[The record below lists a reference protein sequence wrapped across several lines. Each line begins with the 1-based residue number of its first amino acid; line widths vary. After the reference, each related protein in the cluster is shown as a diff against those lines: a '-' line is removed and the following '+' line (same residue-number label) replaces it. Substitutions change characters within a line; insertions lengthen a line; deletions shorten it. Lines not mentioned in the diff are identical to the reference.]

1 MTLPSIVSNKLT
13 FKGSLGSNLVAR
25 LDSPERPDAYVL
37 FAHYFT
43 GNKDITALSRIA
55 RALNQANIA
64 LFRFDYTGLGA
75 SEGDFANTNFSSNVK
90 DIIAAAKFMREHY
103 QAPQILVGHSL
114 GGTAAIAAA
123 SEIPEVRAVATI
135 GSPCDTAHV
144 QHNFVNHID
153 EINEKGE
160 AEVILGGKKFNI
172 KKQFLDDISN
182 QDMPGKIRN
191 LKKALLVMHSPI
203 DETVSIEN
211 AQRIYELAKHPKSF
225 ISLDKADHL
234 LMKSPADS
242 KYVAAVLSAWASR
255 YLYHSPQD
263 AFSTSK
269 TNESIDK
276 VCIKFFHF
284 ITRLLASWLLNVE
297 VWYNV

>member
-1 MTLPSIVSNKLT
+1 MTSRDITSKRLSFS
-13 FKGSLGSNLVAR
+13 GSLGHKLVAR
-25 LDSPERPDAYVL
+25 LDSPKKPDAYVL

-43 GNKDITALSRIA
+43 GNKDISALSRIS

-75 SEGDFANTNFSSNVK
+75 SEGDFANTNFSSNVQ
-90 DIIAAAKFMREHY
+90 DLIEAANYMRANFE
-103 QAPQILVGHSL
+103 APQIVVGHSL

-123 SEIPEVRAVATI
+123 AEIPEVRAVATI

-144 QHNFVNHID
+144 QHNFADQID
-153 EINEKGE
+153 EINTKGE
-160 AEVILGGKKFNI
+160 AEVILGGRKFNI

-182 QDMPGKIRN
+182 QNMPDKIRN

-203 DETVSIEN
+203 DGTVGIEN

-225 ISLDKADHL
+225 ISLDNADHL

-242 KYVAAVLSAWASR
+242 RYVAAVLAAWASR
-255 YLYHSPQD
+255 YLD
-263 AFSTSK
+263 V
-269 TNESIDK
+269 N
-276 VCIKFFHF
+276 
-284 ITRLLASWLLNVE
+284 
-297 VWYNV
+297 

>member
-1 MTLPSIVSNKLT
+1 MTLSSIVSNKLAFT
-13 FKGSLGSNLVAR
+13 GSLGSTLIAR
-25 LDSPERPDAYVL
+25 LDSPQHPDAYVL

-75 SEGDFANTNFSSNVK
+75 SEGDFTNTNFSSNVK
-90 DIIAAAKFMREHY
+90 DIIAAADFMRDHY

-123 SEIPEVRAVATI
+123 SEIAEVRAVATI

-144 QHNFVNHID
+144 QHNFINHIN

-182 QDMPGKIRN
+182 QDMPRKIRN

-203 DETVSIEN
+203 DETVNIEN

-242 KYVAAVLSAWASR
+242 KYVAAVLAAWASR
-255 YLYHSPQD
+255 YLD
-263 AFSTSK
+263 
-269 TNESIDK
+269 
-276 VCIKFFHF
+276 
-284 ITRLLASWLLNVE
+284 
-297 VWYNV
+297 

>member
-1 MTLPSIVSNKLT
+1 MTLSSIVSNKLT
-13 FKGSLGSNLVAR
+13 FEGSLGSTLVAR

-90 DIIAAAKFMREHY
+90 DIIAAANFMRENY

-123 SEIPEVRAVATI
+123 SEIPEVKAVATI
-135 GSPCDTAHV
+135 GSPCDTMHV
-144 QHNFVNHID
+144 QHNFVNHLD

-191 LKKALLVMHSPI
+191 LKKALLVMHSPV

-242 KYVAAVLSAWASR
+242 KYVAAVLAAWASR
-255 YLYHSPQD
+255 YLFQPPM
-263 AFSTSK
+263 
-269 TNESIDK
+269 
-276 VCIKFFHF
+276 
-284 ITRLLASWLLNVE
+284 
-297 VWYNV
+297 

>member
-1 MTLPSIVSNKLT
+1 MTSRDITSKKLV
-13 FKGSLGSNLVAR
+13 FKGSLGDDLVAR
-25 LDSPERPDAYVL
+25 LDSPENPDAYVL

-43 GNKDITALSRIA
+43 GNKDISALSRIS

-75 SEGDFANTNFSSNVK
+75 SGGDFANTNFTSNVN
-90 DIIAAAKFMREHY
+90 DLIAAANYMRDNFE
-103 QAPQILVGHSL
+103 APQIVVGHSL

-123 SEIPEVRAVATI
+123 PEIPEVRAVATI
-135 GSPCDTAHV
+135 GSPCDTEHV
-144 QHNFVNHID
+144 QHNFADHID
-153 EINEKGE
+153 EINEKGQ

-182 QDMPGKIRN
+182 QNMPEKIRN

-203 DETVSIEN
+203 DGTVGIEN

-242 KYVAAVLSAWASR
+242 RYVAAVLAAWASR
-255 YLYHSPQD
+255 YLD
-263 AFSTSK
+263 V
-269 TNESIDK
+269 N
-276 VCIKFFHF
+276 
-284 ITRLLASWLLNVE
+284 
-297 VWYNV
+297 